1 MVLNKIEKLLE
12 KYFDAETSITEE
24 NELRRYFSSEEV
36 APHLEQYKLVFG
48 YFANEKTQHYSKSII
63 RKSGNQ
69 KAKWFAV
76 AASVVVLLGVSFFY
90 LNHEKQPEEIAAL
103 GTYNNPEIAFKETQK
118 ALAMLSSNV
127 NVGIE
132 SVQYVQEF
140 ETTKNRV
147 FKN

>member
-1 MVLNKIEKLLE
+1 MAFDKIEKLLE

-48 YFANEKTQHYSKSII
+48 YFANEKTQHYSKEII
-63 RKSGNQ
+63 KKTKRINT
-69 KAKWFAV
+69 KWYAI
-76 AASVVVLLGVSFFY
+76 AASIVILLGIGTFS
-90 LNHEKQPEEIAAL
+90 LIDQKMPQNNIAL
-103 GTYNNPEIAFKETQK
+103 GTYNNPEEAFKETQK
-118 ALAMLSSNV
+118 ALAMLSTNV

-140 ETTKNRV
+140 EVTKNRV